1 MARKVGVLSD
11 EHFRRHCLEYQPM
24 KVGLAQRM
32 FPLNQNSLAGVPIP
46 SVLPVAQRGYN
57 LQQTAISLA
66 QRTNRP
72 VEDVISM
79 LLKESKQVEL
89 KRVFR
94 PSINVSTSKEQ
105 PSLLA
110 VSVKQRESDFDQLN
124 RVFITPAGNVVAKSG
139 RLNKFQ
145 IKEMEDNDETG
156 STASE
161 APTERQMSTDERM

>member
-1 MARKVGVLSD
+1 M
-11 EHFRRHCLEYQPM
+11 
-24 KVGLAQRM
+24 
-32 FPLNQNSLAGVPIP
+32 
-46 SVLPVAQRGYN
+46 
-57 LQQTAISLA
+57 
-66 QRTNRP
+66 
-72 VEDVISM
+72 
-79 LLKESKQVEL
+79 
-89 KRVFR
+89 FR

-145 IKEMEDNDETG
+145 IKEMEDDDETG

-161 APTERQMSTDERM
+161 PRTGRQMSTDERM

>member
-1 MARKVGVLSD
+1 MARKLGVLSD
-11 EHFRRHCLEYQPM
+11 DHFRRHCIENQPM
-24 KVGLAQRM
+24 KVGLAQKM

-72 VEDVISM
+72 VEDVIQM
-79 LLKESKQVEL
+79 LIKETKQVEL

-139 RLNKFQ
+139 RLDKFQ
-145 IKEMEDNDETG
+145 IKEIEDSEATG
-156 STASE
+156 STFSE
-161 APTERQMSTDERM
+161 PRTGRQMDTEERM

>member
-1 MARKVGVLSD
+1 MARKVGILSD
-11 EHFRRHCLEYQPM
+11 AHFHKHCLEYQPM

-72 VEDVISM
+72 VEDVIQM
-79 LLKESKQVEL
+79 LLNESKQVEL

-124 RVFITPAGNVVAKSG
+124 RVFITPEGNVVAKSG
-139 RLNKFQ
+139 RLDKFQ
-145 IKEMEDNDETG
+145 IKEMQDDDETG

-161 APTERQMSTDERM
+161 APTERQMSTDDRM

>member
-79 LLKESKQVEL
+79 L
-89 KRVFR
+89 
-94 PSINVSTSKEQ
+94 
-105 PSLLA
+105 
-110 VSVKQRESDFDQLN
+110 
-124 RVFITPAGNVVAKSG
+124 
-139 RLNKFQ
+139 
-145 IKEMEDNDETG
+145 
-156 STASE
+156 
-161 APTERQMSTDERM
+161 